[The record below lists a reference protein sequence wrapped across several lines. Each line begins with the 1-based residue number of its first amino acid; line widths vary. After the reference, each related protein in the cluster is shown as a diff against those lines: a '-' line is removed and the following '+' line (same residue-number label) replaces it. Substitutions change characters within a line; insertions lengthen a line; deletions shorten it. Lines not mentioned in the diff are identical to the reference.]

1 MTAADIQGFAVQAS
15 PEIVQ
20 HWGWFLVFGIGL
32 LALGIAAVTRS
43 VTATIASMVFFGW
56 LLLLASGIEIA
67 QAIMV
72 GKWAGLFQHLL
83 AAILFGVAGLLLI
96 IRPAVSAEVITLF
109 MAMIFLI
116 GGLFQLIGS
125 MIVAYPGWGWQAV
138 DGLITFLLGLLLIT
152 GWPATGLWVIGL
164 FIGINLIVYG
174 IAWIALALG
183 LRGS

>member
-1 MTAADIQGFAVQAS
+1 MTAADIQGFGIQVS
-15 PEIVQ
+15 PEMVH

-43 VTATIASMVFFGW
+43 VTATIVSMVFFGW

-72 GKWAGLFQHLL
+72 GNWAGFFQHLL
-83 AAILFGVAGLLLI
+83 AAILFGVAGLLI
-96 IRPAVSAEVITLF
+96 IVRPAVSAEVITMF

-125 MIVAYPGWGWQAV
+125 MIVAYPGWGWQAA
-138 DGLITFLLGLLLIT
+138 DGLITFL
-152 GWPATGLWVIGL
+152 
-164 FIGINLIVYG
+164 
-174 IAWIALALG
+174 
-183 LRGS
+183 RGCSLSPDGPPPDFG